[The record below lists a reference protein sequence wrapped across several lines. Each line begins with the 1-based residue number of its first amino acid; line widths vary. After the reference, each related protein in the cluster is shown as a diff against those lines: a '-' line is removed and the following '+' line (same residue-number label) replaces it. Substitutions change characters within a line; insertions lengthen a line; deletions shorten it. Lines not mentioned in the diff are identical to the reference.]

1 MSIAYTHH
9 LSILLTPTPTH
20 FLSFEI
26 PFIHRPF
33 SFFSTNTTHHTTH
46 HTPHSIS
53 LHSSPHSSTASPNS
67 SITVITVILR
77 FSRSNAR
84 LPASLTI
91 PEVAIAARIAALL
104 SAASARF
111 DHKFMSPATPATMS
125 PCPPQRR
132 SEAGLSLQTTST
144 PSEIRSMAPF

>member
-1 MSIAYTHH
+1 MSVLCLFIAYTHH
-9 LSILLTPTPTH
+9 LSILLTPTSTH
-20 FLSFEI
+20 FLSFDI

-33 SFFSTNTTHHTTH
+33 SFFSTNTTHHNTKH
-46 HTPHSIS
+46 HTQHFIP

-91 PEVAIAARIAALL
+91 PEVAGAGAEESRGGGKQAGGGRICGGSGPEPTIKGRCGGIADEE
-104 SAASARF
+104 F
-111 DHKFMSPATPATMS
+111 DSG
-125 PCPPQRR
+125 
-132 SEAGLSLQTTST
+132 SECYV
-144 PSEIRSMAPF
+144 E

>member
-9 LSILLTPTPTH
+9 HSILLTPIPTH
-20 FLSFEI
+20 FLSFDT
-26 PFIHRPF
+26 PFIYLPF
-33 SFFSTNTTHHTTH
+33 SFFSTNT
-46 HTPHSIS
+46 PHSTLHIPS
-53 LHSSPHSSTASPNS
+53 LSPHSSTASPNS

-91 PEVAIAARIAALL
+91 PEVAIAARIAALP

-132 SEAGLSLQTTST
+132 REAGLSLQTTSM